1 MKWRQPDDRT
11 SYGHGRVS
19 WITLAAIVI
28 VPAVLGLLVYQS
40 FLGLWF
46 WTDDFLW
53 LRTAAESDANVAVR
67 EAFAYPR
74 GASPYWRPL
83 VDLYFFAM
91 YNVFSLNA
99 TVYHVATLTIHVVA
113 GMLLGL
119 LALRL
124 TKSGMIATLA
134 SGLFVISPTYSGMIP
149 WATGVTA
156 AMSGLFSVILALV
169 FLRWLEGGGLRW
181 LIFAALAL
189 AGALLSKEDAAALP
203 AVLVLMTLAIKQP
216 RHLRDI
222 GTAGLLLLPLVVLW
236 LAYAVPQFVAVVG
249 AAEIPQFSLGWHA
262 VPRLSIAMRWV
273 SLPFPLSYGAW
284 VGASRWAA
292 LGVFTLIAL
301 GSALRRAWL
310 LPTLYLATVVM
321 LLPSSFLTGGFAP
334 RWTYH
339 ASLPWALFIATV
351 FVGGYRR
358 LSSLN
363 STLGWSVGGVAV
375 FALLTLLSARAI
387 DSQAWVAPLSGE
399 YQKIERTITGQCAG
413 LAEGSN
419 VYLLRLPIGGSSFDE
434 YAVPELAQM
443 KQPGVNVRRI
453 RPRSPLAAPPPR
465 ARDCAVSW
473 NWFGQYVG
481 TSVDPGREG
490 FSFWESPGA
499 ENLLTGEEPT
509 IAWQAELD
517 DTGDGLAVRSLLKRM
532 ECLSV
537 T

>member
-1 MKWRQPDDRT
+1 MLDEMAAAGRSDIV
-11 SYGHGRVS
+11 GHGRVS

-310 LPTLYLATVVM
+310 LPTLIPRNRCHAPTLVVPHGRLRAALDIPCLAAMGAVYRYGVC
-321 LLPSSFLTGGFAP
+321 
-334 RWTYH
+334 RWVQ
-339 ASLPWALFIATV
+339 ASLVVKLYTWMV
-351 FVGGYRR
+351 RR
-358 LSSLN
+358 RRGRVCSSHAAIRESNRFAGLGCT
-363 STLGWSVGGVAV
+363 TLGRISED
-375 FALLTLLSARAI
+375 RA
-387 DSQAWVAPLSGE
+387 DNYGPM
-399 YQKIERTITGQCAG
+399 CG
-413 LAEGSN
+413 LG
-419 VYLLRLPIGGSSFDE
+419 
-434 YAVPELAQM
+434 
-443 KQPGVNVRRI
+443 
-453 RPRSPLAAPPPR
+453 
-465 ARDCAVSW
+465 
-473 NWFGQYVG
+473 
-481 TSVDPGREG
+481 
-490 FSFWESPGA
+490 
-499 ENLLTGEEPT
+499 
-509 IAWQAELD
+509 
-517 DTGDGLAVRSLLKRM
+517 
-532 ECLSV
+532 
-537 T
+537 